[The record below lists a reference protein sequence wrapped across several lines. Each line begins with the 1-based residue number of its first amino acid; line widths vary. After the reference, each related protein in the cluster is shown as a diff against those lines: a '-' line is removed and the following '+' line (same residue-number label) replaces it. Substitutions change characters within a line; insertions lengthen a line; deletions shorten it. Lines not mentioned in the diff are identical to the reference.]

1 MKKITSTILLS
12 LSITGGV
19 FTSCDIDRFPNNY
32 MATDQVAD
40 NQEVLF
46 DNMLNGMYA
55 QLKTWSD
62 PMHRLGEYA
71 GDNMMIRGAS
81 TDAFSNSSLT
91 HAPQITTVCRTS
103 GTMDTKPLHR
113 PQISLTWPK
122 IQMTRKLKAN

>member
-1 MKKITSTILLS
+1 MKNITSTILLS

-32 MATDQVAD
+32 MSTDQVAD

-81 TDAFSNSSLT
+81 TDAFYE
-91 HAPQITTVCRTS
+91 
-103 GTMDTKPLHR
+103 LHR
-113 PQISLTWPK
+113 PQILSTWPK
-122 IQMTRKLKAN
+122 KQMIRKLKAN

>member
-1 MKKITSTILLS
+1 MKNITSTILLS

-32 MATDQVAD
+32 MSTDQVAD

-81 TDAFSNSSLT
+81 TDAFYEFIT
-91 HAPQITTVCRTS
+91 YPTTTVCKVS
-103 GTMDTKPLHR
+103 GIMGTKLLHR
-113 PQISLTWPK
+113 HRISSIWPK
-122 IQMTRKLKAN
+122 IQMTRKLKVN

>member
-1 MKKITSTILLS
+1 MS
-12 LSITGGV
+12 
-19 FTSCDIDRFPNNY
+19 
-32 MATDQVAD
+32 TDQVAD

-81 TDAFSNSSLT
+81 TDAFYEF
-91 HAPQITTVCRTS
+91 ITYSRTPDNYRLQS
-103 GTMDTKPLHR
+103 FWDYGYKLLHR
-113 PQISLTWPK
+113 HRISSIWPK
-122 IQMTRKLKAN
+122 IQMTRKLKVN